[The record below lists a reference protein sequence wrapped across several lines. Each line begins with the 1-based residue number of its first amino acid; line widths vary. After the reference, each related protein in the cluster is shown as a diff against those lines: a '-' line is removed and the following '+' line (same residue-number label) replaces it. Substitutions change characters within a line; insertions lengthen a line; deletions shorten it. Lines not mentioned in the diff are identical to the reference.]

1 MRTSLA
7 MAALA
12 LGLALAAP
20 ASAQDTSDY
29 WKASA
34 KMPKPKPKPQPTM
47 YQKVKHFT
55 AKVFDY
61 NTYLP
66 APGTTDNSIRDPRL
80 LPNKTPSETLVDF
93 IDVARPQDPVKF
105 YIP

>member
-1 MRTSLA
+1 MRTSLGL
-7 MAALA
+7 AALVF
-12 LGLALAAP
+12 GLSLASA
-20 ASAQDTSDY
+20 ASAQDMSDY
-29 WKASA
+29 GIGST

-47 YQKVKHFT
+47 FQKVKNFT
-55 AKVFDY
+55 IKAFDY

-80 LPNKTPSETLVDF
+80 LPNKSPSETLVDF

-105 YIP
+105 YVP